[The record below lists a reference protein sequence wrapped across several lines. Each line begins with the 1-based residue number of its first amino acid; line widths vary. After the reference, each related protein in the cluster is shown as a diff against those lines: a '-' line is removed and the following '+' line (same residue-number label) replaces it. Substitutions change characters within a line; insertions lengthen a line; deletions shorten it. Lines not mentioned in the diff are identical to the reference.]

1 MNMDAQTLIAIAIS
15 AGCGLWALWRFIRPL
30 VRPSAHDCGAPPP
43 DLLQIDPA
51 EPQKRQP

>member
-1 MNMDAQTLIAIAIS
+1 MDVQTLIAIALS

-30 VRPSAHDCGAPPP
+30 VRLGPHCDDCGGHPAPP

-51 EPQKRQP
+51 EPDR